1 MNSELPPESSTELT
15 SKESI
20 TLRLK
25 ALAIECASDGI
36 ALLDADGKYYYLNQ
50 VHVTQF
56 GYETADELIGKTWHV
71 FYKPVEIDRLSDLV
85 FPILAKEGTWRGET
99 VGVKKNGDTIYQ
111 EITLTALEDGG
122 LICITRILDSVKELE
137 RQLKVRNNQVTSVI
151 KNVTSGI
158 LLEDANRFVV
168 EANEELGT
176 MFDLQLNPDDLRGT
190 DCRTGIH
197 YVSHSTIDPE
207 GFLESIDRLIE
218 NGVPVYNELIE
229 LKDNAFLERDFVPII
244 IDNKLQSYL
253 WVYRDVT
260 EQERNK
266 QNLERLVE
274 REHELNDMRS
284 KLVRTISHEFK
295 KPILNTLTSI
305 QLLQE
310 QLKGANENLY
320 ARGLEHIVTE
330 LEGLNKSVSKLVNY
344 EALYDRSE
352 AKFKP
357 VNAKNL
363 LRNYL
368 YYHYKLFLLSD
379 KFKIIDNCN
388 EETLQLNLELFNL
401 ALKNIIENALKYSS
415 SNDVISVSTETAE
428 GELSF
433 IFSNPI
439 TIASKPDVKQL
450 GNPLYRANP
459 TDDNGLGLGLGIV
472 KHVAEMHQCKL
483 KYDVSDT
490 EYSISLTFN
499 LSK

>member
-1 MNSELPPESSTELT
+1 MSDSNKNILQL
-15 SKESI
+15 KE
-20 TLRLK
+20 R
-25 ALAIECASDGI
+25 AIESTSDGI
-36 ALLDADGKYYYLNQ
+36 ALLDAEGKYYYLNEA
-50 VHVTQF
+50 HVTQF
-56 GYETADELIGKTWHV
+56 GYETSEELIGKTWQV
-71 FYKPVEIDRLSDLV
+71 FYKPVEIERLSNLV
-85 FPILAKEGTWRGET
+85 FPILAEEGTWRGET
-99 VGVKKNGDTIYQ
+99 LGVKNNGETIYQ

-122 LICITRILDSVKELE
+122 LICITRNLNQFKEVE
-137 RQLKVRNNQVTSVI
+137 EQLKVRNKQVTSVI

-158 LLEDANRFVV
+158 LLEDSNRFVV

-176 MFDLQLNPDDLRGT
+176 MFNLQLNPDDLRGT

-197 YVSHSTIDPE
+197 YVSHSTTNPD
-207 GFLESIDRLIE
+207 GFMESVDNLIK
-218 NGVPVYNELIE
+218 NGVPVYNELIS
-229 LKDNAFLERDFVPII
+229 LKNNAFLERDFIPIF

-253 WVYRDVT
+253 WVYRDIT
-260 EQERNK
+260 EHERSK

-305 QLLQE
+305 QLLQDQFKE
-310 QLKGANENLY
+310 TNENLY
-320 ARGLEHIVTE
+320 ARGLDHIVTE

-379 KFKIIDNCN
+379 KFKIIDTCD
-388 EETLQLNLELFNL
+388 EEIIQLNLELFNL
-401 ALKNIIENALKYSS
+401 ALKNIVENALKYSS
-415 SNDVISVSTETAE
+415 SNDVISVRTQLDAD
-428 GELSF
+428 ELSF

-490 EYSISLTFN
+490 EYSISLTFD